1 MKEGDY
7 MDDRFDEKNS
17 HYLNQKNRIFPQ
29 SGPDEWQVMD
39 ADYNI
44 RTGNTYGTSEE
55 ETLEKQG
62 WEGER

>member
-1 MKEGDY
+1 
-7 MDDRFDEKNS
+7 
-17 HYLNQKNRIFPQ
+17 
-29 SGPDEWQVMD
+29 MD

-62 WEGER
+62 WKGEQ